1 MPGVRRPGHFSL
13 TSVGLGGA
21 VLVAALAVCR
31 ARARTNARRRHRP
44 TPVRHTSALARNAA
58 LARAGSRAGTGYA
71 IHRARRRFASAE
83 RRTELD
89 TEHELRSAA
98 QVADALG
105 DMKGALMKLGQ
116 MVSYL
121 APGLPEPVRDAL
133 AELQQDAPPMSAE
146 LAAEVVTEELGAS
159 PERVFSEWDP
169 VPIAAA
175 SIGQVHRAMTH
186 GGEAVAVKVQYP
198 GVADAIRSDL
208 TSAAVLLRGLA
219 LQYPGLEPGP
229 LVDELRTRVVEE
241 LDYHL
246 EAEHQRAF
254 AAYYADHPFIHVPS
268 VYDEHSTGRV
278 LVTELADGVRFA
290 EMLSWPQSERDLAG
304 ETIFRFVFT
313 GIYRLHR
320 FNGDPHPGNY
330 LFHPGGRVT
339 FLDFGLCKVF
349 EESEVDQ
356 LQALVD
362 AYVINPD
369 AARFRAVMEESG
381 FLESGAPVSDDE
393 VVSFFRQFYAL
404 VAEHGPVTVGHEY
417 ADETARVF
425 FDTST
430 PEGRMLEYTNVP
442 PEFAVVQRINLGL
455 YGVLAQLRATAPW
468 RAISEEIWPWVDGP
482 PSTELGRADAQWR
495 ASRPAPSLRGSE
507 SSDR

>member
-1 MPGVRRPGHFSL
+1 MRRPGSFSPRSAL
-13 TSVGLGGA
+13 LA
-21 VLVAALAVCR
+21 AALVAGVVVVAAKTVR
-31 ARARTNARRRHRP
+31 ARARRQRDADQL
-44 TPVRHTSALARNAA
+44 PVRHTSTLARNAA
-58 LARAGSRAGTGYA
+58 LLRVGGRAGTDYA

-89 TEHELRSAA
+89 TAQELRSAA
-98 QVADALG
+98 QVTDALG

-133 AELQQDAPPMSAE
+133 AELQQNAPPMSAE
-146 LAAEVVTEELGAS
+146 LAAEVVATELGAP
-159 PERVFSEWDP
+159 PEQVFAEWDP

-208 TSAAVLLRGLA
+208 KSAGALLRALA

-241 LDYHL
+241 LDYEL
-246 EAEHQRAF
+246 EAEHQRGF
-254 AAYYADHPFIHVPS
+254 AASYVDHPFIHVPR

-278 LVTELADGVRFA
+278 LVTELDDGVRFA
-290 EMLSWPQSERDLAG
+290 ELMDWPQSERDLAG

-349 EESEVDQ
+349 AESEVDQ
-356 LQALVD
+356 LQALID
-362 AYVINPD
+362 ACVINPD
-369 AARFRAVMEESG
+369 AARFRVVMEKSG

-393 VVSFFRQFYAL
+393 VQSFFHQFYAL
-404 VAEHGPVTVGHEY
+404 VAEHGSVTVGSEY

-430 PEGRMLEYTNVP
+430 PEGRMLKYTNVP
-442 PEFAVVQRINLGL
+442 PEFAIIQRINLGL

-468 RAISEEIWPWVDGP
+468 RSISEEIWPWVDGP
-482 PSTELGRADAQWR
+482 PSTGLGRADADWR
-495 ASRPAPSLRGSE
+495 AALRGIE
-507 SSDR
+507 SAGR